1 MSAFGDWLGAVVKAD
16 DRSRTRI
23 AADIGVSTQGMNDWI
38 NGKSR
43 PSWDHCNAITRVF
56 NVPDGLVYRLN
67 GYVDP
72 GTIDWPIAERS
83 LSPEEETI
91 VRAWRRGSDEGQRLL
106 LSTAQVVLRNA
117 AESAEAAREAPQPR
131 RAGREQ
137 QGR

>member
-16 DRSRTRI
+16 DRSRTRL

-72 GTIDWPIAERS
+72 SVIDRPIGERS

-91 VRAWRRGSDEGQRLL
+91 VRAWRRASDEGQRLL

-117 AESAEAAREAPQPR
+117 AGSDGAAHEEPQSPPGDRRR
-131 RAGREQ
+131 RAG
-137 QGR
+137 